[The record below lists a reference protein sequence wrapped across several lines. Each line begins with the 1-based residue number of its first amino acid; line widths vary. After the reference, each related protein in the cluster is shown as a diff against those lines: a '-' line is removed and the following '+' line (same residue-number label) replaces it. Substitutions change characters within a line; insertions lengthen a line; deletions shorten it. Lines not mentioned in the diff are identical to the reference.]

1 MFLGKVLISGG
12 GECLND
18 HYCLYVMITLGC
30 FFPLSFVVYR
40 HGFHYNSIIYLFC
53 SLVSPLQEAIRT
65 SQPVFLFYL
74 VSYFMPGSNITK
86 VEAYLYAMGVT
97 LSSMLS
103 IILHQLY
110 FFHGHRTGMHIRI
123 ATTGCVYRK
132 ASVFEFMTISFYAD
146 DEFAVVTFLT

>member
-1 MFLGKVLISGG
+1 
-12 GECLND
+12 
-18 HYCLYVMITLGC
+18 
-30 FFPLSFVVYR
+30 
-40 HGFHYNSIIYLFC
+40 
-53 SLVSPLQEAIRT
+53 
-65 SQPVFLFYL
+65 
-74 VSYFMPGSNITK
+74 MPGSNITK

-146 DEFAVVTFLT
+146 DKFAVVTFST